1 MTVTVVSPP
10 KVRLELPRL
19 IAVVPT
25 VSDELVREA
34 LPIFD
39 RVLVDPLIDLLVRVW
54 VPVKV
59 ATVESIAM
67 VTADDPL

>member
-1 MTVTVVSPP
+1 M
-10 KVRLELPRL
+10 
-19 IAVVPT
+19 AVVPT
-25 VSDELVREA
+25 VSDELVSDE
-34 LPIFD
+34 LPMFD

-67 VTADDPL
+67 VTADEPL